1 MNTIV
6 LSVEPLD
13 FGAGPQV
20 RHTFV
25 ECTHHI
31 DGGTLHIVSQ
41 DPRVKGNVAGFAP
54 GEWRGVVRGT
64 VVQAMRREDGA
75 A

>member
-6 LSVEPLD
+6 LTVNEMD
-13 FGAGPQV
+13 FGAGMQR

-25 ECTHHI
+25 GCTHHI
-31 DGGTLHIVSQ
+31 DAGTLHIVSQ
-41 DPRVKGNVAGFAP
+41 EQGQKGNVAAFAP

-64 VVQAMRREDGA
+64 VLRAMKAADGA